1 MYEMRSG
8 KNAHYINTKTRKG
21 KMRLS
26 RVCVPVCKQ
35 DGILYS
41 PQSLSMPLTTTVYQD
56 KENKL
61 DNAKQSLTSRQSLG
75 KQVKPDSQA
84 RPRTILG
91 STNVN
96 SKQILDKRNLI
107 HPKQLTV
114 LNENNL
120 ESQDEIEI
128 VPTLDEPNLSDREA
142 DSETES
148 EGITYSEP
156 TTFRI
161 EKFQDLK
168 PYTDSLY
175 SQDYKHIPKLDSREL
190 KKEEEDFLLQLDEQ
204 IEEDHQKNKEKL
216 LPFPLHSQ
224 NDSDLNIYGDL
235 NVSNQEL
242 ERMIFL

>member
-1 MYEMRSG
+1 MCVY
-8 KNAHYINTKTRKG
+8 
-21 KMRLS
+21 
-26 RVCVPVCKQ
+26 RVYVFLFVNN
-35 DGILYS
+35 IVSSYS
-41 PQSLSMPLTTTVYQD
+41 SQSLSMPLTTTVYQD
-56 KENKL
+56 KENNL
-61 DNAKQSLTSRQSLG
+61 DNAKESLTSRQILG
-75 KQVKPDSQA
+75 KQVKSDSQA

-91 STNVN
+91 STNFN

-156 TTFRI
+156 TTFRL

-190 KKEEEDFLLQLDEQ
+190 KKEEEDFLLQLDQQ
-204 IEEDHQKNKEKL
+204 IEEDHHKNREKL

-224 NDSDLNIYGDL
+224 NDSKLNIYGDL